1 MGFLDILFAVVDTV
15 SSLSKFQNCPG
26 EVYDEIITGH
36 YSTVKDK
43 VADKV
48 SGYINS
54 SSQKIKIGITNRPCE
69 RFKEHN
75 YDNSNGYGSQKDT
88 DIVWSKM
95 VVVYESSTVDS
106 TRKMESFLIDYFSS
120 DVANSIGGGG
130 GGIGFGKQYVYV
142 LVK

>member
-1 MGFLDILFAVVDTV
+1 MGLLDILFAAVDTV
-15 SSLSKFQNCPG
+15 STFAKFQNCSG
-26 EVYDEIITGH
+26 EVYDEVITGH
-36 YSTVKDK
+36 YSTVKDQ
-43 VADKV
+43 VANKV

-54 SSQKIKIGITNRPCE
+54 SSGKIKIGITNRPCE

-88 DIVWSKM
+88 DVTWRKMIVI
-95 VVVYESSTVDS
+95 YESSTAGS

-130 GGIGFGKQYVYV
+130 GGIGFGKQYVYI